1 VKEEGPVKVRDV
13 EMADV
18 VVREGMLREGR
29 WIGSQLQLVK
39 QRNISDIYTQE
50 PVWKKIYPQQD
61 GLPVICK
68 SGRYWVKLYYMGKEI
83 KVEVDDEMPLDS
95 QLNYLLPISSKSNER
110 WPLILTKA
118 LVKLTIINNSNC
130 DIVGNGL
137 ILYALTGLIG

>member
-1 VKEEGPVKVRDV
+1 MKEEGPVKVRDV

>member
-1 VKEEGPVKVRDV
+1 MKVRDV